1 MGHSRPPPDLEAFC
15 RSEHA
20 RLVGVLALYCRDRE
34 LAQELAQD
42 ALVRLCRDWEKV
54 RDLDHPEA
62 WLHWVGLNLANS
74 FFRRRAAEKR
84 ARQRLHPVTES
95 PRAERS
101 DAELLD
107 ALGTLPPRQKAAL
120 LLRYYAD
127 LSTRESA
134 QALNCP
140 EGTVKTLVHRG
151 IKKLRESGAM
161 TGEEENFDV
170 G

>member
-1 MGHSRPPPDLEAFC
+1 
-15 RSEHA
+15 
-20 RLVGVLALYCRDRE
+20 VLALYCGDRE

-54 RDLDHPEA
+54 RNLDHPEA
-62 WLHWVGLNLANS
+62 WLHRVGLNLTNS
-74 FFRRRAAEKR
+74 FFRRRAAELR
-84 ARQRLHPVTES
+84 ARQRLHPVTEA
-95 PRAERS
+95 PRPERS

-107 ALGTLPPRQKAAL
+107 ALRGLPQRQRAAL
-120 LLRYYAD
+120 LLRYYAG

-140 EGTVKTLVHRG
+140 EGTVKTLVHKG
-151 IKKLRESGAM
+151 INKLRESGAM
-161 TGEEENFDV
+161 TGEEESFDV